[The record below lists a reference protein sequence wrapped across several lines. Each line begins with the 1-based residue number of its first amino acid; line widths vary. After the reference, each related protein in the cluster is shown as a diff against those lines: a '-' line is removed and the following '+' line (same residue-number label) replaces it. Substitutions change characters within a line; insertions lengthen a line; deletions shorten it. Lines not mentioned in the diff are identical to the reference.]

1 MTIEDV
7 EAVALSGNRMERAL
21 AAWLLR
27 LHEEHARMEQERDQA
42 RADRDA
48 ALDASR
54 EARGTL
60 RQERALANVGRQRLG
75 LVVKEEP

>member
-7 EAVALSGNRMERAL
+7 QAVLVSGSATERAL

-27 LHEEHARMEQERDQA
+27 MHGEHAQMRQERDQA

-54 EARGTL
+54 EAQGLL
-60 RQERALANVGRQRLG
+60 RQERALANIGRQRLG
-75 LVVKEEP
+75 LLVKEEP

>member
-7 EAVALSGNRMERAL
+7 QAVLVSGSATERAL

-27 LHEEHARMEQERDQA
+27 LHEEHAQMRQERDQA

-54 EARGTL
+54 EAHGLL

-75 LVVKEEP
+75 LVVKEGP

>member
-7 EAVALSGNRMERAL
+7 RAILLSGNATERAL
-21 AAWLLR
+21 ATWILR
-27 LHEEHARMEQERDQA
+27 LHEEHATMRQERDQA

-54 EARGTL
+54 EAWGLL

-75 LVVKEEP
+75 LVVKEKP